1 MLPDQSGLLSVVYL
15 PSRLAHISLADG
27 SVTEVAVEGDFFD
40 FVPPL
45 SGADGMTW
53 SGDAALIAFTSQLNR
68 ITPTSDDWS
77 TASSETVD
85 VEVGITDVVHTP
97 IGDYLLNGQAFTF
110 AVQGDPDPTVLSRFV
125 GEF

>member
-1 MLPDQSGLLSVVYL
+1 
-15 PSRLAHISLADG
+15 
-27 SVTEVAVEGDFFD
+27 
-40 FVPPL
+40 
-45 SGADGMTW
+45 MTW